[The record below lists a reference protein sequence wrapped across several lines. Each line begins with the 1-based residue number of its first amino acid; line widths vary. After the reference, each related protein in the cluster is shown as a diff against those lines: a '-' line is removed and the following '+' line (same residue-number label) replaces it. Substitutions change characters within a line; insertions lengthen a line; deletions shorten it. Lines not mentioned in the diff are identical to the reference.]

1 MKISGF
7 MRFLALGGVLC
18 GLTACESSSP
28 DITDPPQK
36 QAAAILNQGGV
47 YKVGN
52 PYKILGRWYYP
63 KEDYNYK
70 EVGTASWYGPDFHAK
85 RTANGEKYDM
95 HSLTAAHRTL
105 PLPSIVRVTNLE
117 NGRSLVVRVN
127 DRGPYARNRIID
139 VSKKVAQL
147 LGFLEQGTAK
157 VRVEVLEK
165 ESKNLKAALTGNP
178 AYADIS
184 AAPVAKVQT
193 AEMTPIAGATAAAV
207 SAGAKS
213 VQYNT
218 VTPDYDYDPEK
229 NGVKMP
235 PAEEISFASEKDDS
249 YAPAVTQAFYVQA
262 GAFTSRESAVALG
275 TRLKRFGQSHI
286 VRAEVK
292 GKTFYRVRIG
302 PFAEYSEALQS
313 QAEVRDFGIPAA
325 HIVEDEGRK

>member
-1 MKISGF
+1 
-7 MRFLALGGVLC
+7 MRRIKLEENMITGKFIRVLSLC
-18 GLTACESSSP
+18 GLLTSLCACGVSSP

-36 QAAAILNQGGV
+36 QAAAILNQGGS

-85 RTANGEKYDM
+85 KTANGEKYDM

-165 ESKNLKAALTGNP
+165 ESKNLKAALTGSP
-178 AYADIS
+178 LYADVS
-184 AAPVAKVQT
+184 AAPVAKIT
-193 AEMTPIAGATAAAV
+193 SSGIAQIEGSAIATTKMAT
-207 SAGAKS
+207 SA
-213 VQYNT
+213 YDNL
-218 VTPDYDYDPEK
+218 TPDYDYNPENETTEK
-229 NGVKMP
+229 V
-235 PAEEISFASEKDDS
+235 EEEKTVS
-249 YAPAVTQAFYVQA
+249 GEKYYVQV
-262 GAFTSRESAVALG
+262 GAFSNYESAKSLG
-275 TRLKRFGQSHI
+275 SRLGDLGSVQNDLNHD
-286 VRAEVK
+286 
-292 GKTFYRVRIG
+292 T
-302 PFAEYSEALQS
+302 PLC
-313 QAEVRDFGIPAA
+313 P
-325 HIVEDEGRK
+325 

>member
-1 MKISGF
+1 MKTIRF
-7 MRFLALGGVLC
+7 IRFLALGGMLC
-18 GLTACESSSP
+18 GLAACESSSP

-63 KEDYNYK
+63 KEDYSYK

-178 AYADIS
+178 AYADVS
-184 AAPVAKVQT
+184 AAPVAKLQ
-193 AEMTPIAGATAAAV
+193 ASEMAPIAGSAVAAT
-207 SAGAKS
+207 SAKTGS
-213 VQYNT
+213 VNYST
-218 VTPDYDYDPEK
+218 VMPDYDYDPEQK
-229 NGVKMP
+229 GLKMP
-235 PAEEISFASEKDDS
+235 PAEQVSFVSEKDT
-249 YAPAVTQAFYVQA
+249 YNPVAKQEFYVQA
-262 GAFTSRESAVALG
+262 GAFTNRESAVSLG
-275 TRLKRFGQSHI
+275 SRLKRFGKSHI
-286 VRAEVK
+286 AQAEVK
-292 GKTFYRVRIG
+292 GRNFYRVRVG
-302 PFAEYSEALQS
+302 PFAEYSEALQI
-313 QAEVRDFGIPAA
+313 QAEIRDFGIPAA
-325 HIVEDEGRK
+325 HIVENQREK

>member
-1 MKISGF
+1 MSTLNFIKLGTIS
-7 MRFLALGGVLC
+7 AAILC
-18 GLTACESSSP
+18 IVSCGSSSP

-36 QAAAILNQGGV
+36 QAAAIINQGGA

-70 EVGTASWYGPDFHAK
+70 EVGTASWYGPDFHSK

-157 VRVEVLEK
+157 VRVEILEK
-165 ESKNLKAALTGNP
+165 ESKNLKAALTGSP
-178 AYADIS
+178 MYADVN
-184 AAPVAKVQT
+184 AAPVTKIQSQAI
-193 AEMTPIAGATAAAV
+193 TPIAGSTIAANSAVTTSASAVAAADIE
-207 SAGAKS
+207 
-213 VQYNT
+213 YNNF
-218 VTPDYDYDPEK
+218 VPDYDYNPGYDANQE
-229 NGVKMP
+229 NVQEAGR
-235 PAEEISFASEKDDS
+235 
-249 YAPAVTQAFYVQA
+249 YYVQA
-262 GAFTSRESAVALG
+262 GAFSNKESATNLAKKLQQ
-275 TRLKRFGQSHI
+275 FGPAK
-286 VRAEVK
+286 VMAANVN
-292 GKTFYRVRIG
+292 GKLFYRVRVGAYI
-302 PFAEYSEALQS
+302 EHSQALNVQS
-313 QAEVRDFGIPAA
+313 QIRDYGIPAA
-325 HIVEDEGRK
+325 HIVED

>member
-1 MKISGF
+1 MKTSGIL
-7 MRFLALGGVLC
+7 RILAILGMAGGVVAC
-18 GLTACESSSP
+18 GSSSP

-63 KEDYNYK
+63 KEDYSYT
-70 EVGTASWYGPDFHAK
+70 EVGTASWYGPDFHSK

-147 LGFLEQGTAK
+147 LGFLQQGTAK

-178 AYADIS
+178 EYADIS
-184 AAPVAKVQT
+184 PAPVSKIATSGV
-193 AEMTPIAGATAAAV
+193 APIAGSTIATQNKIAPNI
-207 SAGAKS
+207 SYGN
-213 VQYNT
+213 VQ
-218 VTPDYDYDPEK
+218 PDYDYDPDGNSAKVEEK
-229 NGVKMP
+229 SVPEPEVKV
-235 PAEEISFASEKDDS
+235 AESK
-249 YAPAVTQAFYVQA
+249 PQAVAGRGFYVQA
-262 GAFTSRESAVALG
+262 GAFTSYDSAKSLG
-275 TRLKRFGQSHI
+275 KRLERFGSSHI
-286 VRAEVK
+286 LQANVN

-302 PFAEYSEALQS
+302 PYNQQSSALKIQS
-313 QAEVRDFGIPAA
+313 KIRDFGIPAA
-325 HIVEDEGRK
+325 HIVEN

>member
-1 MKISGF
+1 MKKVGF
-7 MRFLALGGVLC
+7 IRFLALGGMVF
-18 GLTACESSSP
+18 GLAACESSSP

-63 KEDYNYK
+63 KEDYTYK

-178 AYADIS
+178 AYADVS
-184 AAPVAKVQT
+184 AAPVAKMQT
-193 AEMTPIAGATAAAV
+193 ADISPIAGSTVAV
-207 SAGAKS
+207 ASDNIGYAS
-213 VQYNT
+213 VTTDYN
-218 VTPDYDYDPEK
+218 YEPEQS
-229 NGVKMP
+229 GLKMP
-235 PAEEISFASEKDDS
+235 PQKETFEAEKEIHTQPTIASG
-249 YAPAVTQAFYVQA
+249 FYVQA

-275 TRLKRFGQSHI
+275 ARLKRFGKSHI
-286 VRAEVK
+286 TQAEVK

-302 PFAEYSEALQS
+302 PFAEHSSALQTQS
-313 QAEVRDFGIPAA
+313 EIRDFGIPAA
-325 HIVEDEGRK
+325 HIVEN